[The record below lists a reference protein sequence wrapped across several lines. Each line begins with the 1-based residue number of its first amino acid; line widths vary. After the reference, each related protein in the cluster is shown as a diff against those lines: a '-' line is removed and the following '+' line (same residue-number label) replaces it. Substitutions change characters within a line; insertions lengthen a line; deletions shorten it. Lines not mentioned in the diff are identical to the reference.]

1 MPKKFSQKE
10 AEERFRK
17 LGFSLL
23 SVYNGMNSE
32 VELLCKNQH
41 TFESTYKKINKK
53 LNSSLRGK
61 EILKYININK
71 NAKKI
76 MEEYLLKSKASLRA
90 YGKILKISR
99 TIADLENSDKV
110 LEEHIIESLSY
121 RKNFDGEII

>member
-1 MPKKFSQKE
+1 MFVYVPKIPYEEIKYNNSENESKKVRKAIILAQDIQKE
-10 AEERFRK
+10 R
-17 LGFSLL
+17 
-23 SVYNGMNSE
+23 
-32 VELLCKNQH
+32 
-41 TFESTYKKINKK
+41 YKKINKK